1 MGIFRVEILISRQ
14 EYIFYKVY
22 KKLGLSDK
30 GILDH
35 FTSPEFQVY
44 YILGTVWV
52 ILKVGV
58 VQ

>member
-1 MGIFRVEILISRQ
+1 MGIFRIEILISRQ

-35 FTSPEFQVY
+35 FTSPEFQVR
-44 YILGTVWV
+44 YILESQTIALEPYG
-52 ILKVGV
+52 
-58 VQ
+58 

>member
-44 YILGTVWV
+44 YILES
-52 ILKVGV
+52 
-58 VQ
+58 

>member
-35 FTSPEFQVY
+35 FTSPEFQVR
-44 YILGTVWV
+44 YILESQTIALEPYG
-52 ILKVGV
+52 
-58 VQ
+58 